1 MNPMSNIWQ
10 DVRHGCRGLM
20 VRPGFTLLAIFTL
33 ALGIGG
39 AAAIFSVIQN
49 VLLDPAPYADLDRI
63 ALIQIRNARDA
74 DGGRTAFQVPEFLDY
89 QEQAQVFD
97 EVIGGGF
104 EDVLLTTGDGT
115 LQFDGGLVTTNTM
128 KFLGVPALIGRALIP
143 SDADPGAPPVF
154 VMAHKMWFAHFN
166 SDPAVVGRIFVLNG
180 IPATC
185 VGVMPVRYT
194 KQNADLW
201 RPIKLDRAD
210 PQMNRNYFVFQA
222 KLKRGI
228 TLERATAEMD
238 VVARRIAKLYPD
250 NYPERFSVHVVSWLD
265 SIINRFR
272 GTLYTLFAA
281 VGVLLLIA
289 CSNVANMLLARAAA
303 REKEMAIRTSIG
315 ASQWLLIR
323 QLLVESLML
332 ALAGAAL
339 GCAFAYF
346 GIKGVVGLIPDGLIP
361 HEAVIRLN
369 LPVLVFCLMLAV
381 LTALV
386 FGLVPALQT
395 VKKNMVEPLN
405 ISGRGVIG
413 GFRRGRLRSTL
424 VIVEVALSL
433 VLLAGAGLLMRN
445 FSRLQSVDLG
455 FNPNN
460 IFFARL
466 PLPRGQYA
474 TAQDKQRF
482 FQALL
487 PRLAALPGVVAATE
501 SSTLPPYGGIG
512 TDVEIPGKTHTER
525 WRAMFQLCSEGYFP
539 TLGLRLLRGRTLSA
553 DEVTSARKVAVV
565 NQTLVNKFFGGDDP
579 IGRQIR
585 IKQLETIDP
594 ADRVDNPVFEIVG
607 VVSDAKNRGIVDP
620 TDPEI
625 FVPYTITGAFER
637 AIMVRTLGSPEMLLN
652 AARQEIWALDRGV
665 AVTLTGSLVGF
676 LRRFSYSEPRFSL
689 VLLSIFSSVGL
700 VLVAL
705 GVYSVIA
712 YTVSRQTRE
721 IGIRMALGAGR
732 ADVLRMVAGMG
743 LRLIALGSGVGLLV
757 SFAATRLIASQLSGI
772 SPHDPITLIGVIVL
786 MVVVG
791 LAACYFPA
799 SRAARVDPMVALRI
813 E

>member
-1 MNPMSNIWQ
+1 MSNIWQ
-10 DVRHGCRGLM
+10 DVRHGFRGF
-20 VRPGFTLLAIFTL
+20 VIRPGFTLLAVFTL

-39 AAAIFSVIQN
+39 AAAIFSVIHN

-63 ALIQIRNARDA
+63 ALVQIRNERNA
-74 DGGRTAFQVPEFLDY
+74 DGGRTAFQVPEFLEY
-89 QEQAQVFD
+89 QAQSQVFE

-104 EDVLLTTGDGT
+104 EDILLTTGDGT

-128 KFLGVPALIGRALIP
+128 KFLGVPALIGRALIA

-154 VMAHKMWFAHFN
+154 VMSHKMWFAHFN
-166 SDPAVVGRIFVLNG
+166 SDASVVGRRFVLNG
-180 IPATC
+180 IPTTC
-185 VGVMPVRYT
+185 VGVMPARYT

-201 RPIKLDRAD
+201 KPIKLDRAD
-210 PQMNRNYFVFQA
+210 PRMSRNYFVLQA

-238 VVARRIAKLYPD
+238 VIARRIAKLYPD

-315 ASQWLLIR
+315 ASRWLLVR

-339 GCAFAYF
+339 GCVFAYF

-361 HEAVIRLN
+361 HESVIRLN
-369 LPVLVFCLMLAV
+369 LPVLGFCLALAV
-381 LTALV
+381 ATAVV
-386 FGLVPALQT
+386 FGLMPALQT

-413 GFRRGRLRSTL
+413 GFRRGKLRSTL
-424 VIVEVALSL
+424 VVVEVALSL

-445 FSRLQSVDLG
+445 FSKLQSVDLG
-455 FNPNN
+455 FDPTN

-466 PLPRGQYA
+466 PLPRGQYT
-474 TAQDKQRF
+474 TAADKARF

-487 PRLAALPGVVAATE
+487 PRLAALPGVAAVTE

-512 TDVEIPGKTHTER
+512 TDVEVPGKTHSER
-525 WRAMFQLCSEGYFP
+525 WRATFQLCSEGYFS
-539 TLGLRLLRGRTLSA
+539 TLGLRTLRGRTLSA

-565 NQTLVNKFFGGDDP
+565 NQTLVNKFFAGEDP

-585 IKQLETIDP
+585 LKQLETLP
-594 ADRVDNPVFEIVG
+594 EGEKLDNPVFEIVG
-607 VVSDAKNRGIVDP
+607 VISDAKNRGIVDP
-620 TDPEI
+620 PDPEI
-625 FVPYTITGAFER
+625 FVPYTVTGAFER
-637 AIMVRTLGSPEMLLN
+637 AIMVKTHGNPEALLN
-652 AARQEIWALDRGV
+652 LARREIWAVDRGV
-665 AVTLTGSLVGF
+665 AITLTGSLLGF
-676 LRRFSYSEPRFSL
+676 LGRFSYAEPRFSL
-689 VLLSIFSSVGL
+689 VLLGIFSTVGL
-700 VLVAL
+700 LLVAV

-712 YTVSRQTRE
+712 YTVARQTRE

-732 ADVLRMVAGMG
+732 GDVLRMVTAMG
-743 LRLIALGSGVGLLV
+743 LRLIALGSAVGLV
-757 SFAATRLIASQLSGI
+757 ATFAATRVIASQLSGI
-772 SPHDPITLIGVIVL
+772 SSHDPVTLIGVIAIMTL
-786 MVVVG
+786 VG
-791 LAACYFPA
+791 IAACYFPA
-799 SRAARVDPMVALRI
+799 SRAAKVDPMVALRI

>member
-1 MNPMSNIWQ
+1 MSNIWQ
-10 DVRHGCRGLM
+10 DVRHGFRGL
-20 VRPGFTLLAIFTL
+20 VIRPGFTLLAVFTL
-33 ALGIGG
+33 GLGVGG

-49 VLLDPAPYADLDRI
+49 ALLDPAPYADLDRI

-74 DGGRTAFQVPEFLDY
+74 DGGRTAFQVPEFLEY
-89 QEQAQVFD
+89 QQQSQIFD
-97 EVIGGGF
+97 DVIAGGF
-104 EDVLLTTGDGT
+104 EDALLTTNDGT

-128 KFLGVPALIGRALIP
+128 KFLGMSAAIGRTLIP

-154 VMAHKMWFAHFN
+154 VMSHKMWFAHFD
-166 SDPAVVGRIFVLNG
+166 SDPSVVGRTFVLNG
-180 IPATC
+180 IPTTC
-185 VGVMPVRYT
+185 VGVMPARYT

-201 RPIKLDRAD
+201 KPIKLDRAD
-210 PQMNRNYFVFQA
+210 PRMSRNYFVLQA

-228 TLERATAEMD
+228 TFERATAEMD
-238 VVARRIAKLYPD
+238 VIARRIAKLYPD
-250 NYPERFSVHVVSWLD
+250 NYPERFTVHVISWLD
-265 SIINRFR
+265 SIVARFK

-303 REKEMAIRTSIG
+303 REKEIAIRTSIG
-315 ASQWLLIR
+315 ASRWLLIR

-339 GCAFAYF
+339 GCVFAYF
-346 GIKGVVGLIPDGLIP
+346 GIKGVVGLIPEGLIP

-369 LPVLVFCLMLAV
+369 LPVLVFCLALAV
-381 LTALV
+381 ATAV
-386 FGLVPALQT
+386 IFGLIPALQT

-405 ISGRGVIG
+405 TSGRGVIG
-413 GFRRGRLRSTL
+413 GFRRGKLRSTL

-455 FNPNN
+455 FNANN

-474 TAQDKQRF
+474 TAADKQRF

-487 PRLAALPGVVAATE
+487 PRLAALPGVVAVTE

-512 TDVEIPGKTHTER
+512 TDVDVPGKTHAER
-525 WRAMFQLCSEGYFP
+525 WRAMFQLCSEGYFE
-539 TLGLRLLRGRTLSA
+539 TLGLRTLRGRTLSP
-553 DEVTSARKVAVV
+553 DDVNSARRVAVV
-565 NQTLVNKFFGGDDP
+565 NQTLVNKFFSGEDP

-585 IKQLETIDP
+585 VKQLETLPDGEKLE
-594 ADRVDNPVFEIVG
+594 NPVFEIIG
-607 VVSDAKNRGIVDP
+607 VIADARNRGIIDP
-620 TDPEI
+620 PDPEI
-625 FVPYTITGAFER
+625 FIPYNVTGAFER
-637 AIMVRTLGSPEMLLN
+637 AIMVKTRGNPEALFSG
-652 AARQEIWALDRGV
+652 ARREIWAVDRGV
-665 AVTLTGSLVGF
+665 AVTLTGSLLSF
-676 LRRFSYSEPRFSL
+676 LGRFSYAEPRFSL

-732 ADVLRMVAGMG
+732 FDVLRMVAGMG
-743 LRLIALGSGVGLLV
+743 LRLIALGSAIGLAV
-757 SFAATRLIASQLSGI
+757 SFVATRLIASQLRVV
-772 SPHDPITLIGVIVL
+772 SPHDPVTLMAVIAIMTL
-786 MVVVG
+786 VG

-799 SRAARVDPMVALRI
+799 NRAANVDPMVALRI